1 MGEQI
6 AKQSSEDRTDGNKSW
21 KVLSTIP
28 TVMAG
33 FGLYRMQILRLNVSV
48 REELVL

>member
-21 KVLSTIP
+21 KVLSTIL
-28 TVMAG
+28 TVMEG
-33 FGLYRMQILRLNVSV
+33 FGLYSIQILL
-48 REELVL
+48 LID